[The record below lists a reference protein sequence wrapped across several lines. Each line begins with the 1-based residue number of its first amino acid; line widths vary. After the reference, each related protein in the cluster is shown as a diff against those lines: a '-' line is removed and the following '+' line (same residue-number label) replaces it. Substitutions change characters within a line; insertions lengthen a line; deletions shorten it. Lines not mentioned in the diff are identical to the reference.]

1 MDYDELVRDLREQA
15 EHYCKHCSEK
25 SGEHMCGYKGDQYC
39 GPRALLDAADAIE
52 QLEKKVTEWQEEA
65 CKWNTKYYAEYACM
79 PQWSSVKEQL
89 PEDGVYVLARYK
101 NNDMVVACVFEH
113 DECLDFWRAMT
124 DEGWCAD
131 CDTEPTHWMPLPTP
145 PKEEP

>member
-1 MDYDELVRDLREQA
+1 MNYDELIRDLREQA

-65 CKWNTKYYAEYACM
+65 LKWNNEYFALRDSM
-79 PQWSSVKEQL
+79 PRWISVNERL
-89 PEDGVYVLARYK
+89 PEEQSK
-101 NNDMVVACVFEH
+101 
-113 DECLDFWRAMT
+113 
-124 DEGWCAD
+124 
-131 CDTEPTHWMPLPTP
+131 
-145 PKEEP
+145 KS